1 MANLGSQAGSGLDA
15 SDITTGTLGN
25 TVQDNITR
33 LGTVTNGTFN
43 GTIGSSAS
51 MASSGLTVRN
61 VTQVALGSEE
71 TFGDTANLETYFSPT
86 YTPLFSGSKVQGTLT
101 FMGYTKY
108 NGGAEGRKT
117 FKIQFTGG
125 GITDI
130 ETGLGT
136 NFGHY
141 DYGGSGM
148 LHYYYFSLNG
158 PLLITSNTNQI
169 TANCKLQ
176 NYTQNSQ
183 IVFNVFGNN
192 TLQQTFMQ
200 WVEYK

>member
-1 MANLGSQAGSGLDA
+1 MPSDLQITNIKDQANANSAITIASDGQVTVNQNNPTITLGS
-15 SDITTGTLGN
+15 N
-25 TVQDNITR
+25 
-33 LGTVTNGTFN
+33 
-43 GTIGSSAS
+43 AS

-61 VTQVALGSEE
+61 ITQVALASEQ
-71 TFGDTANLETYFSPT
+71 TFGDTSNLETYFSPP

-101 FMGYTKY
+101 FMGYTKN

-130 ETGLGT
+130 ETGLET

-141 DYGGSGM
+141 DYGSSGM
-148 LHYYYFSLNG
+148 LHYYHFSVGG
-158 PLLITSNTNQI
+158 PLLTTSNTNQI

-176 NYTQNSQ
+176 NYSQNSQ

-192 TLQQTFMQ
+192 TLQQTFFT